1 MNISVFTTGS
11 ELSMHVIT
19 QNSVIMPVRK
29 GGRSSLANVYANAL
43 YKKVTYEERW

>member
-29 GGRSSLANVYANAL
+29 GGSSIANVYANAL